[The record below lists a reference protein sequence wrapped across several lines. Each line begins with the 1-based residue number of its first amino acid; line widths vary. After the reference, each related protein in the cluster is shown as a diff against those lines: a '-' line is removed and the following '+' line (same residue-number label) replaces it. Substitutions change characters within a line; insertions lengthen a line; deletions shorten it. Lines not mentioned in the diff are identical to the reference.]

1 MLREEILAAATRVID
16 SADSEGEVSLRRIA
30 REAGI
35 AAPSVYAH
43 FEDRDRV
50 LEAVAEASWV
60 QVSEEIADHVQA
72 ATDPRE
78 RLLIGCRVYVSF
90 AQRHPLR
97 YALMTQDGHAPPAA
111 RQALAVVTRGLLACR
126 GQVPGSPCGGSGV
139 GSPSSGLAEPRGSS
153 YGGSSVGSPSSSLAE
168 PPGSSYGG
176 SSVGSPSS
184 SLAEPPEAGSDPD
197 SDRIAAALS
206 VALHGVAMLHRSDAP
221 NLWLSDFSTDEVIRT
236 LVDAATLLLARA

>member
-1 MLREEILAAATRVID
+1 MLREEILSAATRVID
-16 SADSEGEVSLRRIA
+16 GADSEGEVSLRRIA

-43 FEDRDRV
+43 FADRDRV
-50 LEAVAEASWV
+50 LEAVAESSWV

-126 GQVPGSPCGGSGV
+126 GQAPGS
-139 GSPSSGLAEPRGSS
+139 RN
-153 YGGSSVGSPSSSLAE
+153 AE
-168 PPGSSYGG
+168 PPD
-176 SSVGSPSS
+176 
-184 SLAEPPEAGSDPD
+184 AGSDPD
-197 SDRIAAALS
+197 SERIAAALS

-236 LVDAATLLLARA
+236 LVDAATLLLSDPARG

>member
-1 MLREEILAAATRVID
+1 MSRPIRRRNLRGHGALLREEILSAAVRVVD
-16 SADSEGEVSLRRIA
+16 GADSEAEVSLRRIA

-43 FEDRDRV
+43 FDDLDRV
-50 LEAVAEASWV
+50 LEAVTELSWA
-60 QVSEEIADHVQA
+60 QVSDEIGEHVQH

-97 YALMTQDGHAPPAA
+97 YALMTQVGHAPPAA
-111 RQALAVVTRGLLACR
+111 RRALAVVTRGLLACR
-126 GQVPGSPCGGSGV
+126 GQGPD
-139 GSPSSGLAEPRGSS
+139 A
-153 YGGSSVGSPSSSLAE
+153 A
-168 PPGSSYGG
+168 
-176 SSVGSPSS
+176 
-184 SLAEPPEAGSDPD
+184 SDPE

-221 NLWLSDFSTDEVIRT
+221 NLWLSDFSTDEVIGT
-236 LVDAATLLLARA
+236 LVDGATLLLAGSERV

>member
-1 MLREEILAAATRVID
+1 MPSSTRRRNLRGHGALLREEILSAATRVID
-16 SADSEGEVSLRRIA
+16 GADSEGEVSLRRIA

-43 FEDRDRV
+43 FADRDRV
-50 LEAVAEASWV
+50 LEAVAESSWV
-60 QVSEEIADHVQA
+60 QVSEEIAEHVQA

-126 GQVPGSPCGGSGV
+126 AQAPGSSH
-139 GSPSSGLAEPRGSS
+139 
-153 YGGSSVGSPSSSLAE
+153 AE
-168 PPGSSYGG
+168 PPD
-176 SSVGSPSS
+176 
-184 SLAEPPEAGSDPD
+184 AGADPD
-197 SDRIAAALS
+197 SERIAAALS
-206 VALHGVAMLHRSDAP
+206 VSLHGVAMLHRSDAP

-236 LVDAATLLLARA
+236 LVDAATLLLSDPARG

>member
-1 MLREEILAAATRVID
+1 VPTSPRRRNLRGHGALLRDEILAAAVRVID
-16 SADSEGEVSLRRIA
+16 GADSEAEVSLRRIA

-43 FEDRDRV
+43 FDDLERV
-50 LEAVAEASWV
+50 LESVAESSWV
-60 QVSEEIADHVQA
+60 QVSDEIAEHVQQ

-111 RQALAVVTRGLLACR
+111 RRALAVVTRGLLACR
-126 GQVPGSPCGGSGV
+126 G
-139 GSPSSGLAEPRGSS
+139 
-153 YGGSSVGSPSSSLAE
+153 
-168 PPGSSYGG
+168 
-176 SSVGSPSS
+176 
-184 SLAEPPEAGSDPD
+184 EAPDSDSDPD

-206 VALHGVAMLHRSDAP
+206 VALHGVAMLHRTDAP
-221 NLWLSDFSTDEVIRT
+221 NLWLSDFSTDEVIGT
-236 LVDAATLLLARA
+236 LVDGATLLLAEAERV

>member
-1 MLREEILAAATRVID
+1 MPTPPRRRNLRGHGALLRDEILAAAVRVID
-16 SADSEGEVSLRRIA
+16 GADSEAEVSLRGIA

-43 FEDRDRV
+43 FDDLDRV
-50 LEAVAEASWV
+50 LEAVAESSWV
-60 QVSEEIADHVQA
+60 QVSDEIAEHVQQ

-111 RQALAVVTRGLLACR
+111 RRALAVVTRGLLACR
-126 GQVPGSPCGGSGV
+126 GEVPDTD
-139 GSPSSGLAEPRGSS
+139 
-153 YGGSSVGSPSSSLAE
+153 
-168 PPGSSYGG
+168 
-176 SSVGSPSS
+176 
-184 SLAEPPEAGSDPD
+184 SDPD

-206 VALHGVAMLHRSDAP
+206 VALHGVAMLHRTDAP
-221 NLWLSDFSTDEVIRT
+221 NLWLSDFSTDEVIGT
-236 LVDAATLLLARA
+236 LVDGATLLLAEAEPV

>member
-1 MLREEILAAATRVID
+1 MPSTTRRRNLRGHGALLRDEILSAAVRVID
-16 SADSEGEVSLRRIA
+16 GADSEAEVSLRRIA

-43 FEDRDRV
+43 FKDRDRV
-50 LEAVAEASWV
+50 LEAVAESSWV
-60 QVSEEIADHVQA
+60 QVSDEIAAQVQA
-72 ATDPRE
+72 VTDPRQ

-126 GQVPGSPCGGSGV
+126 GQPPDAVPDPVSG
-139 GSPSSGLAEPRGSS
+139 
-153 YGGSSVGSPSSSLAE
+153 
-168 PPGSSYGG
+168 
-176 SSVGSPSS
+176 
-184 SLAEPPEAGSDPD
+184 
-197 SDRIAAALS
+197 RIAAALS

-221 NLWLSDFSTDEVIRT
+221 NLWLSDFSTDEVIAT
-236 LVDAATLLLARA
+236 LVDAATLLLADAAPD

>member
-1 MLREEILAAATRVID
+1 MLRDEILAAAVRVID
-16 SADSEGEVSLRRIA
+16 GADSEAEVSLRGIA

-43 FEDRDRV
+43 FDDLDRV
-50 LEAVAEASWV
+50 LEAVAESSWV
-60 QVSEEIADHVQA
+60 QVSDEIAEHVQQ

-111 RQALAVVTRGLLACR
+111 RRALAVVTRGLLACR
-126 GQVPGSPCGGSGV
+126 GEVPDTD
-139 GSPSSGLAEPRGSS
+139 
-153 YGGSSVGSPSSSLAE
+153 
-168 PPGSSYGG
+168 
-176 SSVGSPSS
+176 
-184 SLAEPPEAGSDPD
+184 SDPD

-206 VALHGVAMLHRSDAP
+206 VALHGVAMLHRTDAP
-221 NLWLSDFSTDEVIRT
+221 NLWLSDFSTDEVIGT
-236 LVDAATLLLARA
+236 LVDGATLLLAEAEPV

>member
-1 MLREEILAAATRVID
+1 MRGHGALLRDEILAAAVRVID
-16 SADSEGEVSLRRIA
+16 SADSEAEVSLRRIA

-43 FEDRDRV
+43 FDDLERV
-50 LEAVAEASWV
+50 LESVAESSWV
-60 QVSEEIADHVQA
+60 QVSEEIAEYVQQ

-111 RQALAVVTRGLLACR
+111 RRALAVVTRGLLACR
-126 GQVPGSPCGGSGV
+126 GETPVSD
-139 GSPSSGLAEPRGSS
+139 
-153 YGGSSVGSPSSSLAE
+153 
-168 PPGSSYGG
+168 
-176 SSVGSPSS
+176 
-184 SLAEPPEAGSDPD
+184 SDPD

-206 VALHGVAMLHRSDAP
+206 VALHGVAMLHRTDTP
-221 NLWLSDFSTDEVIRT
+221 NLWLSDFSTDEVIGT
-236 LVDAATLLLARA
+236 LVDGATLLLAEAERV

>member
-1 MLREEILAAATRVID
+1 MRGHGALLREEILSAAARVID
-16 SADSEGEVSLRRIA
+16 AADSEGEVSLRRIA

-50 LEAVAEASWV
+50 LEAVAESSWV
-60 QVSEEIADHVQA
+60 QVSEEIAEQVQA
-72 ATDPRE
+72 ATDPRD

-97 YALMTQDGHAPPAA
+97 YALMTQNGHAPPAA

-126 GQVPGSPCGGSGV
+126 GQ
-139 GSPSSGLAEPRGSS
+139 AR
-153 YGGSSVGSPSSSLAE
+153 
-168 PPGSSYGG
+168 
-176 SSVGSPSS
+176 
-184 SLAEPPEAGSDPD
+184 GSDPQ

-236 LVDAATLLLARA
+236 LVDAATLLLADAGPD

>member
-1 MLREEILAAATRVID
+1 MPTPPRRRNLRGHGALLRDEILAAAVRLID
-16 SADSEGEVSLRRIA
+16 GADSEAEVSLRGIA

-43 FEDRDRV
+43 FDDLERV
-50 LEAVAEASWV
+50 LEAVAESSWV
-60 QVSEEIADHVQA
+60 QVSDEIAEQVQQ

-111 RQALAVVTRGLLACR
+111 RRALAVVTRGLLACR
-126 GQVPGSPCGGSGV
+126 GETPDS
-139 GSPSSGLAEPRGSS
+139 A
-153 YGGSSVGSPSSSLAE
+153 
-168 PPGSSYGG
+168 
-176 SSVGSPSS
+176 
-184 SLAEPPEAGSDPD
+184 SDSD

-206 VALHGVAMLHRSDAP
+206 VALHGVAMLHRTDAP

-236 LVDAATLLLARA
+236 LVDGATLLLGEAERV

>member
-1 MLREEILAAATRVID
+1 MPTSPRRRNLRGHGALLRDEILAAAVRVID
-16 SADSEGEVSLRRIA
+16 GADSEVEVSLRRIA

-43 FEDRDRV
+43 FDDLERV
-50 LEAVAEASWV
+50 LESVAESSWV
-60 QVSEEIADHVQA
+60 QVSDEIAEHVQQ

-111 RQALAVVTRGLLACR
+111 RRALAVVTRGLLACR
-126 GQVPGSPCGGSGV
+126 GETPDSD
-139 GSPSSGLAEPRGSS
+139 
-153 YGGSSVGSPSSSLAE
+153 
-168 PPGSSYGG
+168 
-176 SSVGSPSS
+176 
-184 SLAEPPEAGSDPD
+184 SDPD

-206 VALHGVAMLHRSDAP
+206 VALHGVAMLHRTDTP
-221 NLWLSDFSTDEVIRT
+221 NLWLSDFSTDEVIGT
-236 LVDAATLLLARA
+236 LVDGATLLLAEAERV

>member
-1 MLREEILAAATRVID
+1 MSRSPRRRNLRGHGALLRDEILAAATRVID
-16 SADSEGEVSLRRIA
+16 GADTEGEVSLRSIA

-50 LEAVAEASWV
+50 LEAVAESSWV
-60 QVSEEIADHVQA
+60 QVSQEIAEHVQA

-97 YALMTQDGHAPPAA
+97 YALMTQDGQAPPAA
-111 RQALAVVTRGLLACR
+111 RQALSTVTRALLACR
-126 GQVPGSPCGGSGV
+126 GEAP
-139 GSPSSGLAEPRGSS
+139 
-153 YGGSSVGSPSSSLAE
+153 SSLAE
-168 PPGSSYGG
+168 PPG
-176 SSVGSPSS
+176 P
-184 SLAEPPEAGSDPD
+184 LSDPA

-206 VALHGVAMLHRSDAP
+206 VALHGVAMLHRTDTP
-221 NLWLSDFSTDEVIRT
+221 NLWLSDFNTDEVIRT
-236 LVDAATLLLARA
+236 LVDAATLLLAEPERG